1 MNRLAYLFVVL
12 FFIASC
18 EKDSINDQDE
28 IEFIVSADT
37 LLFRGPEVK
46 SLFVTTNPASRVE
59 YEIVA
64 HPGWTTVNPKS
75 GYIDNNIV
83 EIKISSSVSG
93 GFSGDLEGTLEIMS
107 ANGNKSVFLINSIG
121 EQSVYSIPD
130 SLKIPAYGNN
140 QELKILN
147 SGNVP
152 IYYTAST
159 SNNYISLSS
168 TTDSILA
175 GQQGSIIVSPNR
187 DDMLTG
193 QYSSMINLTIN
204 GEAETVH
211 VLVDNYL
218 EQKLILDSDVVDAEY
233 SRINDVLVYVSSTP
247 FAIHS
252 YDVSSGTLE
261 SIPLDFYPTS
271 VSVSPDGATAA
282 VGHDA
287 RITYVDLSIMSVIK
301 TMNVSCDVLD
311 IVLTND
317 GWAYAFPR
325 IDQWETIRCVN
336 LNLSYDNEVMNLG
349 GSIRAGTKARLHPSG
364 DYIYGADN
372 GLSPSDIEKY
382 DIRGGQAMLM
392 YDSPYHGTYPMGG
405 DLWFSEEGTRLFT
418 RGNTVL
424 KLSENPQQDLI
435 YNGSISLQI
444 NYARIKWLDHSSDND
459 ELYIISTADNTWE
472 EIHSP
477 YIYVHNSTNLI
488 YKYKFELEK
497 FLVFG
502 NNGGGGLYDAEP
514 YFVFSNSSGSSIYV
528 LTKAYGSGL
537 INEWAIQKL
546 EIE

>member
-1 MNRLAYLFVVL
+1 MQRFVYLVLVL
-12 FFIASC
+12 FLIASC
-18 EKDSINDQDE
+18 EKDSIKDLDE

-46 SLFVTTNPASRVE
+46 SLLVTTNPASRVE

-64 HPGWTTVNPKS
+64 HPGWTNVNPKS

-83 EIKISSSVSG
+83 EIKISSSVSD
-93 GFSGDLEGTLEIMS
+93 GFSGSLEGTLEIVS
-107 ANGNKSVFLINSIG
+107 ANGNKSVFLICTSG
-121 EQSVYSIPD
+121 EQSFYSIPD

-204 GEAETVH
+204 GEAETVD

-218 EQKLILDSDVVDAEY
+218 EQKLVLDSDVVDAEY

-247 FAIHS
+247 FAIHI

-261 SIPLDFYPTS
+261 SIPLDFYPVS

-287 RITYVDLSIMSVIK
+287 RITYVDLSTMSVIK
-301 TMNVSCDVLD
+301 TMNVSCVVQD
-311 IVLTND
+311 IVLTNE
-317 GWAYAFPR
+317 GWAYAFPKSG
-325 IDQWETIRCVN
+325 QWVLIRCIN
-336 LNLSYDNEVMNLG
+336 LNLSYDNEVMNTG
-349 GSIRAGTKARLHPSG
+349 GSIRAGAKAKLHPSG
-364 DYIYGADN
+364 KYIYA
-372 GLSPSDIEKY
+372 SDYDINKY
-382 DIRGGQAMLM
+382 DVQGGQAIFL
-392 YDSPYHGTYPMGG
+392 YDSPYSGTHPIGG
-405 DLWFSEEGTRLFT
+405 NQWFSEEGTRLFT
-418 RGNTVL
+418 IGGTVL

-435 YNGSISLQI
+435 YNGSISLEV
-444 NYARIKWLDHSSDND
+444 NYAEMKWLDHSSGNG
-459 ELYIISTADNTWE
+459 ELYIISTSGNNWD
-472 EIHSP
+472 EIYSP
-477 YIYVHNSTNLI
+477 YIYVHNSNNLV
-488 YKYKFELEK
+488 YKHKFELEK
-497 FLVFG
+497 YLVFG
-502 NNGGGGLYDAEP
+502 NNGGGGIYDAEP
-514 YFVFSNSSGSSIYV
+514 YFVFSNSSGSSIVV

-537 INEWAIQKL
+537 LHEWAIQKI